1 VELIETIEQ
10 WAWIGWLVLILV
22 FLVIEMLTLD
32 FTFLMLSI
40 GGLAGLL
47 ADLLGAPI
55 WLQVIIA
62 AGVAAILL
70 LVLRPPLLRRLR
82 RGEDPTPSNIDALI
96 GLRDDPDGAEDHDQH
111 EDEDRDRENPSDRG
125 GDDRTD
131 VVHARGSSGVGGR
144 AVGESER
151 TTAVAPSMRL
161 TRTGVPGS
169 RSPDSVRAVQ
179 MSPLASLT

>member
-1 VELIETIEQ
+1 VELIETVEQ

-40 GGLAGLL
+40 GGVAGLV

-62 AGVAAILL
+62 AAVSAILL

-96 GLRDDPDGAEDHDQH
+96 GLRGTVVSSIGAHGGQVKLANGDIWTARTESGDLDPGTPVRVSRIEGA
-111 EDEDRDRENPSDRG
+111 
-125 GDDRTD
+125 
-131 VVHARGSSGVGGR
+131 
-144 AVGESER
+144 
-151 TTAVAPSMRL
+151 TAV
-161 TRTGVPGS
+161 V
-169 RSPDSVRAVQ
+169 RSDSPTPLPPTPED
-179 MSPLASLT
+179 PLA

>member
-1 VELIETIEQ
+1 MELIETVEQ

-40 GGLAGLL
+40 GGVAGLV

-62 AGVAAILL
+62 AAVSAILL

-96 GLRDDPDGAEDHDQH
+96 GLRGTVVSSIGAHGGQVKLANGDIWTARTESGDLDPGTPVRVSRIEGA
-111 EDEDRDRENPSDRG
+111 
-125 GDDRTD
+125 
-131 VVHARGSSGVGGR
+131 
-144 AVGESER
+144 
-151 TTAVAPSMRL
+151 TAV
-161 TRTGVPGS
+161 V
-169 RSPDSVRAVQ
+169 RSDSPTPLPPTPED
-179 MSPLASLT
+179 PLA